1 MLGAK
6 VRTRSTRYRYPDVVV
21 SCAPGDDNYFLEN
34 PCLLV
39 EVLPQSIE
47 KLDEYLKLEGLQRY
61 VLVDQ
66 KTKRVIVYARAVQ
79 GWMVEV
85 LDSDGQFDVPCLET
99 NVTLEQIYAGVNFV
113 PSTEPSTE
121 PVIESE

>member
-1 MLGAK
+1 
-6 VRTRSTRYRYPDVVV
+6 
-21 SCAPGDDNYFLEN
+21 
-34 PCLLV
+34 
-39 EVLPQSIE
+39 
-47 KLDEYLKLEGLQRY
+47 LQRY

-85 LDSDGQFDVPCLET
+85 LDTEGQFDVPCLET

-113 PSTEPSTE
+113 PVAESI
-121 PVIESE
+121 IESE